1 MLFKVS
7 EAERIGDIWLPES
20 APDVLI
26 VEVKHE
32 EEQEKTI
39 LFELTKCE
47 LGGMLP
53 TTNFKGS
60 RFTSN

>member
-1 MLFKVS
+1 MS
-7 EAERIGDIWLPES
+7 EAERVGDIWLPES
-20 APDVLI
+20 APDDLI
-26 VEVKHE
+26 VEHE